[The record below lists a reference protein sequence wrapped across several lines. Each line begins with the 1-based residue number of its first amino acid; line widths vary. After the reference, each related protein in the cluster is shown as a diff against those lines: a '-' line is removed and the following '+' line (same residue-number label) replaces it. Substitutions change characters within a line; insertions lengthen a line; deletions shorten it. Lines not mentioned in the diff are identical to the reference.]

1 MAKRSDPKY
10 GTLMSEWPPMTRASS
25 NRLGVFSWLLA
36 LLLSGTG
43 CLGPTDPRNQLD
55 ADIGTN
61 SMENVIGWA
70 RDLMAQPREGEIP
83 VEDRPRGLG
92 RGSLVSA
99 SIVGQTN
106 LGDRRLRLAFMGGL
120 QMRELIIMAPESAW
134 YPGNGIRLT
143 NGVYL
148 VVQNN

>member
-1 MAKRSDPKY
+1 M
-10 GTLMSEWPPMTRASS
+10 
-25 NRLGVFSWLLA
+25 LA
-36 LLLSGTG
+36 TFLSGVG
-43 CLGPTDPRNQLD
+43 CLGPTDPKEQLSKD
-55 ADIGTN
+55 LGTN

-70 RDLMAQPREGEIP
+70 RDLMAQGRDGEIP
-83 VEDRPRGLG
+83 AEDRPRGLG
-92 RGSLVSA
+92 RDVLTSA

-106 LGDRRLRLAFMGGL
+106 HGDRRMRLAFMGGL
-120 QMRELIIMAPESAW
+120 QMRELIIMPPDSAW